1 MKYLTYI
8 YLKHM
13 DLRQIETDQYLVF
26 HILLKYIVYHTI
38 NITCMNTFVTSK
50 AG

>member
-13 DLRQIETDQYLVF
+13 DLTQTETDQYLVF
-26 HILLKYIVYHTI
+26 LILLKYIV
-38 NITCMNTFVTSK
+38 
-50 AG
+50 